1 MEKWERRRS
10 TTKCSRMSVFRC
22 CVISSE
28 GATKFPTIRS
38 ISSKYSTQYLRTISD
53 LFFPVPERIVFPF
66 QEILFIPGSVTNNC
80 NTNTSANQRR
90 STTRLCFWIL
100 ATDTLDAG
108 RKKTWKLI
116 VRWLGTVIDLF
127 LEKRVQN
134 FVDKEIHLFLSLC
147 FFNYFLFLCLCLFIK
162 SFCRV
167 EKGLKHVPCVFSGEF
182 RSCFFYIEY

>member
-38 ISSKYSTQYLRTISD
+38 ISSKYSTQFLRTISD
-53 LFFPVPERIVFPF
+53 LFFPVPELIVFPF
-66 QEILFIPGSVTNNC
+66 PFPFPYQEILFIPESVTNNC

-90 STTRLCFWIL
+90 STTRLCSWIL
-100 ATDTLDAG
+100 ATGTLDVG

-116 VRWLGTVIDLF
+116 VR
-127 LEKRVQN
+127 
-134 FVDKEIHLFLSLC
+134 
-147 FFNYFLFLCLCLFIK
+147 
-162 SFCRV
+162 
-167 EKGLKHVPCVFSGEF
+167 
-182 RSCFFYIEY
+182 